1 MTPAYRIAIAGFQHE
16 TNTFAPG
23 RTGRDDFL
31 LADSWPAMLREQQV
45 ISGTRGL
52 NLPIAGA
59 IAAAQHAAVEL
70 IPIVWCAA
78 EPGAPVTRDAFDWIT
93 GLIVDTVSNTDSLD
107 AIYLDLH
114 GAMVTDD
121 YQDGEAELLR
131 RLREGPAQDLPIGV
145 SLDLHANLSP
155 SLAELAT
162 LITVYRTYPH
172 LDMADTGTRC
182 MQKLLQVLDGSTFY
196 TSLRQLP
203 YLIPLHAQYTG
214 GSPCQALYQQLD
226 TLPLEFQTTA
236 TENDYNDAWLDLAM
250 GFTAADIHDCGPS
263 VIACANCASAA
274 DQLADAVYQQLL
286 DAEPFFDI
294 SLLAADQ
301 AIAKATRLYNG
312 KPVVI
317 ADVQDNAGAG
327 GTADTTGLLQAMIDA
342 RIEGAVLGV
351 ICDSDVA
358 ALAHKAGIGQ
368 TIDCCVG
375 AKSGLPGHVPV
386 CASFT
391 VEGLSDGNIPFT
403 GEMYRGVTACIGATC
418 LLALNT
424 PGTDIHIVVSSYRTQ
439 CLDQAFFTHFGI
451 DLTAEKI
458 IAVKSTV
465 HYRADFTDIA
475 EHFINAG
482 VPGIFACDLRQVD
495 YQHLRTGIRLGP
507 NSELTS

>member
-23 RTGRDDFL
+23 STGRDEFL
-31 LADSWPAMLREQQV
+31 MADSWPAMLREQQV
-45 ISGTRGL
+45 ISGTSGL

-59 IAAAQHAAVEL
+59 IATALQANVEL

-93 GLIVDTVSNTDSLD
+93 GLIVDTVSNTDALD

-131 RLREGPAQDLPIGV
+131 RLREGPARNLPIGV
-145 SLDLHANLSP
+145 SLDLHANVSP

-172 LDMADTGTRC
+172 LDMADTGARC
-182 MQKLLQVLDGSTFY
+182 MQKLLDALNGSVFY

-226 TLPLEFQTTA
+226 TLPLPTGG
-236 TENDYNDAWLDLAM
+236 TETETDYNDAWLELAM
-250 GFTAADIHDCGPS
+250 GFTAADIYDCGPA
-263 VIACANCASAA
+263 VLACASNASAA
-274 DQLADAVYQQLL
+274 DQLADAMYQQLL
-286 DAEPFFDI
+286 TAEPHFDI
-294 SLLAADQ
+294 SLLDADH
-301 AIAKATRLYNG
+301 AVAEASRLYNG

-342 RIEGAVLGV
+342 RIQGAVLGV

-358 ALAHKAGIGQ
+358 AQAHKAGIGQ
-368 TIDCCVG
+368 TIHCSVG
-375 AKSGLPGHVPV
+375 AKSGLPEQAPV
-386 CASFT
+386 QASFT
-391 VEGLSDGNIPFT
+391 VEGISDGNIPFT
-403 GEMYRGVTACIGATC
+403 GEMYRGVTACIGPTC

-424 PGTDIHIVVSSYRTQ
+424 PGTDIRIVVSSYRTQ

-451 DLTAEKI
+451 DLTAQKI

-465 HYRADFTDIA
+465 HYRADFNDLA

-482 VPGIFACDLRQVD
+482 VPGVFACDLQQVD
-495 YQHLRTGIRLGP
+495 YKNLRAGTRLGP
-507 NSELTS
+507 NSDLTT